1 MKAWQNYKRF
11 FKVAI
16 AGLSVLI
23 LVFAADPVS
32 ANFVTEGLADGLAA
46 SGNVIL
52 NLLARVILVVANFLG
67 TMILVLLE
75 LILLP
80 IVQYSDFI
88 GHPVVL
94 NGWSIVRDLVNTGFI
109 VLMLVIA
116 FGTMFG
122 IQRINWT
129 QQIPRLVVAAI
140 AINFSRL
147 ITGLLIDIGQVVM
160 IGFVNAL
167 QQVGVGNFLQLLKL
181 SDLQTQVD
189 GSLTIDGASNL
200 GSAMMAAVMSAIVLV
215 VIATL
220 AGVLVYRIVVLW
232 VLIILSPAAFL
243 AGAAQGILSKAG
255 DMYSQWWGKLTAA
268 IMIGPILTFFL
279 WLALASVSGMTQ
291 GFDTNRNPP
300 PSGAVINNSIVT
312 NDNFTGFIIG
322 IALLLAGLEMA
333 VSTAGSL
340 GGAAQS
346 IAGAGLSAGK
356 KIAGAPIALAG
367 AGAMAVGRKGVQ
379 KGRAAGAAVAGGVS
393 SLYRGRTQERRLAA
407 REKQKKRAE
416 QNIAAGGVRGMFGR
430 GQLAKVAEEERKE
443 NSIQGDL
450 AKKYAG
456 FGSKLGDQQKLDF
469 IEKYSG
475 PKATEEQRAQ
485 AMALQSATVG
495 DEGAFAGMME
505 NPSTK
510 ARAMKM
516 LADVQ
521 KHQKDTDDD
530 KGQDKIKK
538 MLASNPQWENTDAAS
553 MQKALEGMTQ
563 QERAGIDKRAWGS
576 SHFRQAARD
585 SGVYDEMFDT
595 DKETRN
601 SARKGAKK
609 DFIDAAQKHI
619 NATPDVKRRD
629 KQEQDRY
636 QDAVDGQRGLD
647 MNLAANKDGANSDA
661 AIHGLVNANISGTM
675 GSIIGGGMPMGDID
689 MPELIRKSMS
699 GGAGAGAAGDTVNE
713 VRRAIVSA
721 LKEKGSA
728 QMIQALEQTAT
739 SGNKEE
745 KARANQMLREVESA
759 IHSADAAAGGT
770 DTSINKAA
778 RTVMTRNPDSSY
790 NYDSSGTAM
799 RNEFASP
806 KDARVFAGDFAKN
819 PTMIVNLSAEMENMS
834 GDMAA
839 VAAESLTPKS
849 LDAMLASMNQAK
861 GSPNEETW
869 KSTIK
874 ASEKLLKNYRAELKR
889 SGGSKAMIKQLDG
902 SIRHMKRRVVAQ
914 AEV

>member
-1 MKAWQNYKRF
+1 M
-11 FKVAI
+11 
-16 AGLSVLI
+16 LI
-23 LVFAADPVS
+23 LASAADP
-32 ANFVTEGLADGLAA
+32 AHAQMAEAFTEGLAA
-46 SGNVIL
+46 SGNIVL
-52 NLLARVILVVANFLG
+52 NLVASVVLIVANFLG
-67 TMILVLLE
+67 SMIMILLE
-75 LILLP
+75 LILIP
-80 IVQYSDFI
+80 IIQYSDFI
-88 GHPVVL
+88 GHPVVM

-167 QQVGVGNFLQLLKL
+167 QQVGVGNFLELLKL

-200 GSAMMAAVMSAIVLV
+200 GSAIMAAVMSAIVLV
-215 VIATL
+215 VIFTL

-232 VLIILSPAAFL
+232 VLIIMSPAAFL

-279 WLALASVSGMTQ
+279 WLALASVSGMTR
-291 GFDTNRNPP
+291 GFETNRNPP
-300 PSGAVINNSIVT
+300 PSGAIVNNSIVT
-312 NDNFTGFIIG
+312 NDNFTGFVIG

-340 GGAAQS
+340 GGAASS
-346 IAGAGLSAGK
+346 IAGAGMSIGK
-356 KIAGAPIALAG
+356 KIAGAPIALTG
-367 AGAMAVGRKGVQ
+367 AGAMAIGRKGVQ

-393 SLYRGRTQERRLAA
+393 SLYRGRTQQRRLDK
-407 REKQKKRAE
+407 REEQKKRAE

-443 NSIQGDL
+443 NAIQGDL

-495 DEGAFAGMME
+495 DEGALASMIE
-505 NPSTK
+505 NPDTK
-510 ARAMKM
+510 AGAMKM

-521 KHQKDTDDD
+521 KHQEETGDE
-530 KGQDKIKK
+530 KGQEKIKK
-538 MLASNPQWENTDAAS
+538 MLASNPQWENADAAS

-563 QERAGIDKRAWGS
+563 QERTGINKRAWGS

-585 SGVYDEMFDT
+585 SGVFKAMFST

-619 NATPDVKRRD
+619 NATPAEKLRD

-636 QDAVDGQRGLD
+636 QNAVDNQRGLD
-647 MNLAANKDGANSDA
+647 MSLAANKDRAKSDA
-661 AIHGLVNANISGTM
+661 AIHGLVNADISGTM

-689 MPELIRKSMS
+689 MPELIRRSMA
-699 GGAGAGAAGDTVNE
+699 GGAGAAGAGDTVNE
-713 VRRAIVSA
+713 IRQAITSA
-721 LKEKGSA
+721 LKQKGSA
-728 QMIQALEQTAT
+728 QMIQALDQIAT
-739 SGNKEE
+739 SGNTEE
-745 KARANQMLREVESA
+745 KARANQMLRELENA
-759 IHSADAAAGGT
+759 IRSADVAAGGT
-770 DTSINKAA
+770 DADINKAA
-778 RTVMTRNPDSSY
+778 RTVMTRNPDAAY

-839 VAAESLTPKS
+839 VAAESLTPKA
-849 LDAMLASMNQAK
+849 LDAMLASRNQAT

-874 ASEKLLKNYRAELKR
+874 ASEKLLKSYRAELKR
-889 SGGSKAMIKQLDG
+889 VGGSKAMIKQLDG
-902 SIRHMKRRVVAQ
+902 SIRHMKRRVIAQ
-914 AEV
+914 SEL